1 VLYDA
6 VWDPD
11 FAKTLLA
18 SVVRRRH
25 IRGHAGRLVGVPT
38 PALRRLTAGLAEV
51 EPVPMSA
58 EQSNSSIVFGGRL
71 IAKVLRR
78 VEPGVN
84 PAVEMGRFLGERAR
98 LRHTSLVGGSLE
110 YRPEGLGREAVC
122 LVTLEEFVV
131 NEGDGWSQVVD
142 GLAHSLEEVLA
153 MASRTELRSLPP
165 ASLLDCAD
173 WAMKRRDRHL
183 ALLPEAAQ
191 LLVGPQLEWATL
203 LGKRTAELHLAL
215 AADKDDPDFAP
226 EPFTAIDRQSIS
238 HGARSTAKR
247 AFRLA
252 RPLASRFALVQQVL
266 ERDDDVIRR
275 LQVLMSQRIRASRI
289 RCHGDFHLG
298 QVLWTG
304 KDFVIVDFEGEP
316 ARSLGQRRLKR
327 PALVDVAGMI
337 RSLHYA
343 SRAAALQLNLNRSS
357 SEELTELEPWLV
369 LWYRTVA
376 GTFLGSYLESV
387 AGAAFLP
394 ERREEL
400 EALLD
405 FLLLEKAVY
414 ELGYEANSRPDWI
427 EIPARGILNL
437 LEGGS

>member
-1 VLYDA
+1 
-6 VWDPD
+6 
-11 FAKTLLA
+11 
-18 SVVRRRH
+18 
-25 IRGHAGRLVGVPT
+25 
-38 PALRRLTAGLAEV
+38 LRRLGEGLAEV
-51 EPVPMSA
+51 EPAPMSA
-58 EQSNSSIVFGGRL
+58 DQSNSSIAFGGRL

-98 LRHTSLVGGSLE
+98 LRHTSLMGGSLE
-110 YRPEGLGREAVC
+110 YRPEGLGREPIC
-122 LVTLEEFVV
+122 LVTLEEFVA

-153 MASRTELRSLPP
+153 VASGTELRSLPP
-165 ASLLDCAD
+165 ARLLECAD
-173 WAMKRRDRHL
+173 LAARRRDHQL
-183 ALLPEAAQ
+183 ASLPEAAE
-191 LLVGPQLEWATL
+191 LLVGPQLEWAAL

-215 AADKDDPDFAP
+215 ASDKDDPDFAP
-226 EPFTAIDRQSIS
+226 EPLTAIDRQSMS
-238 HGARSTAKR
+238 HGARSNAKR
-247 AFRLA
+247 AFRLV
-252 RPLASRFALVQQVL
+252 RSLASHSPVVQQVL
-266 ERDDDVIRR
+266 EHDDEVIRR
-275 LQVLMSQRIRASRI
+275 LQVLVAQRIRVSRI

-343 SRAAALQLNLNRSS
+343 SRVAALQLNLNRST
-357 SEELTELEPWLV
+357 SEDPTDLEPWLV

-376 GTFLGSYLESV
+376 GTFLGSYLESA

-394 ERREEL
+394 EGRTEL
-400 EALLD
+400 GALLD

>member
-1 VLYDA
+1 M
-6 VWDPD
+6 
-11 FAKTLLA
+11 
-18 SVVRRRH
+18 
-25 IRGHAGRLVGVPT
+25 PT
-38 PALRRLTAGLAEV
+38 PASRRLSAGLAEV

-58 EQSNSSIVFGGRL
+58 EHSNSSIVFGGRL
-71 IAKVLRR
+71 IAKVLRH
-78 VEPGVN
+78 VEPGTN
-84 PAVEMGRFLGERAR
+84 PAVEMGRFLGEREGS
-98 LRHTSLVGGSLE
+98 RHAALMGGSLV
-110 YRPEGLGREAVC
+110 YRPEGLGRESVC
-122 LVTLEEFVV
+122 LVTLAEFVA
-131 NEGDGWSQVVD
+131 NEGDGWRHVVD
-142 GLAHSLEEVLA
+142 GLVHSLEEVLA
-153 MASRTELRSLPP
+153 VASGTVLRSLPP
-165 ASLLDCAD
+165 ARLLDCAD
-173 WAMKRRDRHL
+173 LVTQQEQRQEPS
-183 ALLPEAAQ
+183 LPGVAQ
-191 LLVGPQLEWATL
+191 ALVGPQLEWVAL

-215 AADKDDPDFAP
+215 ASDKDDPTFAP
-226 EPFTAIDRQSIS
+226 EPLTAIDRQSMS
-238 HGARSTAKR
+238 HGARATAKR

-252 RPLASRFALVQQVL
+252 RPLASRSAHVQEVL
-266 ERDDDVIRR
+266 ERSDEVFRR
-275 LQVLMSQRIRASRI
+275 LQVLASQRVRVSRI
-289 RCHGDFHLG
+289 RLHGDLHLG

-343 SRAAALQLNLNRSS
+343 SRVAALQLNLNRST
-357 SEELTELEPWLV
+357 SEDPTELEPWLV

-376 GTFLGSYLESV
+376 GTFLGSYLESA
-387 AGAAFLP
+387 AGATFLP
-394 ERREEL
+394 DGRDEL